1 VEEIFSVPNHW
12 CFNIGVV
19 LAFMGT
25 LADVVRYARLIEFGT
40 GILAKNPYVAEMYK
54 LAPEGTYIVGP
65 YLKRRIKYKS

>member
-1 VEEIFSVPNHW
+1 
-12 CFNIGVV
+12 
-19 LAFMGT
+19 MGT

>member
-40 GILAKNPYVAEMYK
+40 GIPAKNPYVADMYK
-54 LAPEGTYIVGP
+54 LAPEG
-65 YLKRRIKYKS
+65 YLYSRSIP

>member
-1 VEEIFSVPNHW
+1 MEEIFSVPNHW

-40 GILAKNPYVAEMYK
+40 GIPAKNPYVAEMYK
-54 LAPEGTYIVGP
+54 LNQLAYVF
-65 YLKRRIKYKS
+65 